1 MIDAV
6 VRIIVD
12 DLGLSRIADAES
24 VTSPD
29 VNLIHALRERIRQRL
44 RVPLPEPLVL
54 CMSSAIYQRFAN
66 LEGQPGLTVER
77 LSPRP
82 FLRERLGCPLPV
94 WLTDPLAVMLL
105 ALAGDHA
112 ATEGDPIDR
121 ILTLIDPA
129 LAQTLDLA
137 TILDR
142 LSRQP
147 LASKALLD
155 VPEIRARLR
164 DRLAAAGLTAAAEL
178 LNLFFDSNQAPMECY
193 RLLALAQLRD
203 RLESLCV
210 RDGLAPETAL
220 PPRLCSSELARQLP
234 ILPVV
239 AEQAAP
245 YPAYLRNL
253 LILAER
259 RTHGDGLP
267 VERLAEYVAQDWPEL
282 CESLQTLFEQ
292 NPALASEPLILALR
306 RLDNELARDL
316 AVRMRDALDHAH
328 CDPLPATAS
337 VKEVLRWSERYF
349 DYARGA
355 FERHAEPDEAV
366 CRSFARWVTAEPHR
380 IIQSDHD
387 WRTVARTVD
396 ELLAAGQVVIL
407 CVVDALGAIHLDLVE
422 LALRQRLVDQS
433 VPVIKPLFAPLP
445 TITEVGKIGVLT
457 GAEPGTQPTDY
468 DRALRARFAAHLGP
482 DGLQIVKSWKDFR
495 QALQP
500 TTRLLVC
507 LDNRVDDDLHQCT
520 EFRHHRER
528 VRTVAEQLAELIAGW
543 QLDAA
548 HHQRQAAILI
558 TADHGATKVSRRA
571 TEPPGTT
578 PLERRLLRVDA
589 APDPVPEGMIFVPA
603 HPGGYL
609 IPHDRVA
616 YGPTE
621 TLLHG
626 GLTPEEVLIPF
637 ILITRQDRG
646 AVAALQLTPIET
658 RAHAATEGWYVRLCL
673 VNRTRET
680 FINLKIVAQA
690 PFSGDS
696 PVFPRLD
703 PQDRIEEVIL
713 NLRASIE
720 QQGPTQVS
728 FELRYQEGAAASYQ
742 RRLFQFDLD
751 LAGHLLE
758 RTEAAEQFD
767 NFFDL

>member
-1 MIDAV
+1 MPA
-6 VRIIVD
+6 
-12 DLGLSRIADAES
+12 A
-24 VTSPD
+24 
-29 VNLIHALRERIRQRL
+29 
-44 RVPLPEPLVL
+44 
-54 CMSSAIYQRFAN
+54 
-66 LEGQPGLTVER
+66 
-77 LSPRP
+77 
-82 FLRERLGCPLPV
+82 V

-121 ILTLIDPA
+121 ILALIDPV
-129 LAQTLDLA
+129 LAQSSELTAMLES
-137 TILDR
+137 
-142 LSRQP
+142 LSRQSP
-147 LASKALLD
+147 EAMALLD
-155 VPEIRARLR
+155 VPEIRACLR
-164 DRLAAAGLTAAAEL
+164 ECLAAAGLTAADEL
-178 LNLFFDSNQAPMECY
+178 LKLFFDANQAPMECY

-220 PPRLCSSELARQLP
+220 PPRLCSPELTRQLP
-234 ILPVV
+234 ALPVT

-245 YPAYLRNL
+245 YPTSLRNL

-259 RTHGDGLP
+259 RTHGGELP
-267 VERLAEYVAQDWPEL
+267 VERLADYVAQDWPEL

-328 CDPLPATAS
+328 CDPLPVTAS

-355 FERHAEPDEAV
+355 FERHAEPDEVV
-366 CRSFARWVTAEPHR
+366 CRSFARWVTTETHR

-407 CVVDALGAIHLDLVE
+407 CVVDALGAIHLDLLE

-433 VPVIKPLFAPLP
+433 APVIKPLFAPLP

-457 GAEPGTQPTDY
+457 GAEPGTQTTDY
-468 DRALRARFAAHLGP
+468 DKALRARFAAHLGP
-482 DGLQIVKSWKDFR
+482 NGLQIVKSWKDFR

-578 PLERRLLRVDA
+578 PLERVCCA
-589 APDPVPEGMIFVPA
+589 W
-603 HPGGYL
+603 
-609 IPHDRVA
+609 IPR
-616 YGPTE
+616 P
-621 TLLHG
+621 
-626 GLTPEEVLIPF
+626 I
-637 ILITRQDRG
+637 RCRRG
-646 AVAALQLTPIET
+646 
-658 RAHAATEGWYVRLCL
+658 
-673 VNRTRET
+673 
-680 FINLKIVAQA
+680 
-690 PFSGDS
+690 
-696 PVFPRLD
+696 
-703 PQDRIEEVIL
+703 
-713 NLRASIE
+713 
-720 QQGPTQVS
+720 
-728 FELRYQEGAAASYQ
+728 
-742 RRLFQFDLD
+742 
-751 LAGHLLE
+751 
-758 RTEAAEQFD
+758 
-767 NFFDL
+767 